1 VRRDYGYSVHV
12 QHAGCW
18 SLSTATIVV
27 KVASGAFGMVTNI
40 ASTTADMLDS
50 VIRNNTYKVIMTS
63 LFPTCQCGPGSTVR
77 YPPADVLKAAC
88 VGGSYGGVRLE
99 ISV

>member
-1 VRRDYGYSVHV
+1 MRRDYGYSVHV

-27 KVASGAFGMVTNI
+27 KVASGTFGMLTNI

-50 VIRNNTYKVIMTS
+50 VIRNNTYKVIMTG
-63 LFPTCQCGPGSTVR
+63 LFPTCQVGLAALSVILLLTFSGRVR
-77 YPPADVLKAAC
+77 RRIVRRRS
-88 VGGSYGGVRLE
+88 VGD
-99 ISV
+99 

>member
-1 VRRDYGYSVHV
+1 MRRDYGYSVHV

-27 KVASGAFGMVTNI
+27 KVASGAFGMLTNI

-50 VIRNNTYKVIMTS
+50 VINNNTYKVIMTG
-63 LFPTCQCGPGSTVR
+63 LFPTCQYGPSALSVILLLTFSGRVR
-77 YPPADVLKAAC
+77 RRIVRRRS
-88 VGGSYGGVRLE
+88 VGD
-99 ISV
+99 